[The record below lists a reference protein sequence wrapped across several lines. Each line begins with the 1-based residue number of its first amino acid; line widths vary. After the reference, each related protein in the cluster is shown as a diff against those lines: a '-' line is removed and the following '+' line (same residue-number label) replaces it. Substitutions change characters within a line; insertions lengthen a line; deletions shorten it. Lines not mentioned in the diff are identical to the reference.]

1 MLKDLGLKE
10 FIAQT
15 ASKEP
20 VPGGGSIAALSGAV
34 SASLAQMVANLTIGK
49 KKYIEVEE
57 EMKIAGDKLEKLRF
71 EFLDMI
77 DEDAYSFDLV
87 MQAFKLPK
95 ETDEDKAL
103 RTQRIQEGLKVAALS
118 PLEIARKSFEMM
130 ELCETVVDKGNNN
143 AVTDGMVASMLAR
156 TSVLSAILNVR
167 INLSSIKDKDFVMK
181 ISKEIDSLEKEAMA
195 KEQKIIDSVEL

>member
-57 EMKIAGDKLEKLRF
+57 EMKIAGDKLEKL
-71 EFLDMI
+71 
-77 DEDAYSFDLV
+77 
-87 MQAFKLPK
+87 
-95 ETDEDKAL
+95 
-103 RTQRIQEGLKVAALS
+103 
-118 PLEIARKSFEMM
+118 
-130 ELCETVVDKGNNN
+130 
-143 AVTDGMVASMLAR
+143 
-156 TSVLSAILNVR
+156 
-167 INLSSIKDKDFVMK
+167 
-181 ISKEIDSLEKEAMA
+181 
-195 KEQKIIDSVEL
+195 